1 MPSIKKT
8 SKKNSCKKGEIR
20 RAPYMRK
27 AYSRKSSSKKTVKIK
42 KSYVA
47 SSCVPAKGK
56 ALSRGSKTPEREKV
70 LPKLGDD
77 VHLSKYGYATHKS
90 ISDRHTAL
98 KSASYKHGDLVV
110 LRRLNVIRNY
120 QADPKAKSI
129 MADDVKYLSL
139 RHAKR
144 LEQQGKKSHS
154 VYKK

>member
-1 MPSIKKT
+1 MPAIKKT

-20 RAPYMRK
+20 RASYVRK
-27 AYSRKSSSKKTVKIK
+27 AHSRKSSLKRTVKIK
-42 KSYVA
+42 KTYVPSA
-47 SSCVPAKGK
+47 CVPAKGK
-56 ALSRGSKTPEREKV
+56 ALSRGAKTPEREKV
-70 LPKLGDD
+70 LPKLRDI

-90 ISDRHTAL
+90 INERHNAL
-98 KSASYKHGDLVV
+98 KMASTKHGDLVV
-110 LRRLNVIRNY
+110 LRRLNAIRNY